1 MLNFVYKPNERTHS
15 PNDSAIIDN
24 DQYEKFKCRKH
35 LLKFLQFRYIVAK
48 KLIYKS
54 EYFS

>member
-35 LLKFLQFRYIVAK
+35 LLKFLQFRYNVAK